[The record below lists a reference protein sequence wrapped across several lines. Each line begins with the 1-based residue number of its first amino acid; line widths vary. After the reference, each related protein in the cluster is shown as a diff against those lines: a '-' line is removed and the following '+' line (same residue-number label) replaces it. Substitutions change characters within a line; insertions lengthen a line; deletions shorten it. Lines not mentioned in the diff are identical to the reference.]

1 MLVAQRFPLE
11 AREIEFGYRPSQLV
25 LRGVSLALG
34 AGELVGLIGPNGSG
48 KSTLLRV
55 LSGVVRPRAG
65 EVLLYGRCLHEL
77 SPREIARS
85 IAVVPQDTHV
95 EFPFSVL
102 EVVLMGRSPYLA
114 GFSFEDAE
122 DLARAR
128 AAMERTGVAHL
139 AHRTIQE
146 LSGGERQRVML
157 ARALAQD
164 TPILLLDEPAA
175 FLDLRHVVEM
185 YDLLRELLG
194 EGKSVL
200 TVLHDLNL
208 AAQYCDRVVLLDEG
222 AVYCAGPPGDVLT
235 YRAITEV
242 YRTEVYIDLNDIT
255 GTVNVLPLSRAY
267 RERLARE
274 RWASASN
281 SSGGEGA

>member
-85 IAVVPQDTHV
+85 IAVVPQDAHV

-164 TPILLLDEPAA
+164 TPILLLDEPAV

-235 YRAITEV
+235 YRAITQV

-281 SSGGEGA
+281 SSVGEDA